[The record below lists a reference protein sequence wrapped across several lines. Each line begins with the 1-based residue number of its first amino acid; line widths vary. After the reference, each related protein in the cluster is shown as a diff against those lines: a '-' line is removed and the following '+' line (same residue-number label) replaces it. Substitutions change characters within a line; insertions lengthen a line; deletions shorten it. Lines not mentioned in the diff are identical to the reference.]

1 MPDAPV
7 PESMLAALRH
17 VWMAVRALDVPA
29 ALMGGLALATWKY
42 PRATRDIDLLVG
54 MADMRPE
61 RLVEILRASRLRPK
75 RADPVV
81 HLGQLDLLQFLY
93 QPPES
98 CLDIQIDLL
107 LAISPY
113 HRQALHRRA
122 PLRLADFN
130 LEIDVLSCEDLI
142 LHKLLAG
149 RVIDLA
155 DSAALLAANRDSLDY
170 GYLAGWI
177 ETLGLSDG
185 FRQAW
190 QSAWP
195 DETMPS
201 GFAR

>member
-1 MPDAPV
+1 
-7 PESMLAALRH
+7 MLAALRQA
-17 VWMAVRALDVPA
+17 WTAVRALNVPA
-29 ALMGGLALATWKY
+29 ALMGGIALASWKY

-54 MADMRPE
+54 IADLRPE
-61 RLVEILRASRLRPK
+61 RLVEILRASGLRPK
-75 RADPVV
+75 RANTVV

-98 CLDIQIDLL
+98 FLDIQVDLL

-122 PLRLADFN
+122 ALRLADLD

-170 GYLAGWI
+170 AYLAGWI
-177 ETLGLSDG
+177 ETLGLSAG
-185 FRQAW
+185 FRQVW
-190 QSAWP
+190 HSAWP
-195 DETMPS
+195 DEPMPS
-201 GFAR
+201 GFAT